1 MNVLSRLL
9 PVLMIIGT
17 LMLLSGCGPKLVPPY
32 TATDNM
38 PEGTALD
45 PGFREGRITEEF
57 GPTGEGFGPMQ
68 EGLDATGQHG
78 GDLSFDADQQS
89 DAYKRQY
96 GRSSSEMLPIYF
108 DFDQSAIRE
117 DQLPSM
123 EHNASHLR
131 NNPDARVR
139 IEGNTDERGTNEY
152 NLALGERRAMIA
164 RNYLLEYGIE
174 EHRIRTI
181 SYGEERPLFIGQN
194 EEDYTYNR
202 RADFVLE

>member
-1 MNVLSRLL
+1 MNVLARQFS
-9 PVLMIIGT
+9 VLILIGAV
-17 LMLLSGCGPKLVPPY
+17 MLLSGCGPKMVPPY
-32 TATDNM
+32 TASDNK

-57 GPTGEGFGPMQ
+57 GPMGEGFGPMQ

-78 GDLSFDADQQS
+78 GDLALGADQQS
-89 DAYKRQY
+89 DAYKRQH
-96 GRSSSEMLPIYF
+96 GRSSQQMLPIYF
-108 DFDQSAIRE
+108 DFDQSAIRS
-117 DQLPSM
+117 DQLPAI
-123 EHNASHLR
+123 EQNAAFLR
-131 NNPDARVR
+131 NNPAAHVR

-164 RNYLLEYGIE
+164 RNYFLQYGIE

-181 SYGEERPLFIGQN
+181 SYGEERPLFTGQS
-194 EEDYTYNR
+194 EDDYAYNR

>member
-9 PVLMIIGT
+9 LATMLIGT
-17 LMLLSGCGPKLVPPY
+17 VVLLGGCGPKLVPPY
-32 TATDNM
+32 SATGNM

-57 GPTGEGFGPMQ
+57 GPMGEGFGPMQ

-78 GDLSFDADQQS
+78 GALSFGADQQS

-96 GRSSSEMLPIYF
+96 GRSSTEMLPIYF
-108 DFDQSAIRE
+108 DFDQSNLRG
-117 DQLPSM
+117 DQISSM
-123 EHNASHLR
+123 EHNAGYLK
-131 NNPDARVR
+131 NNPAVHVR

-164 RNYLLEYGIE
+164 RTYLIQYGIE
-174 EHRIRTI
+174 EHRIRTV
-181 SYGEERPLFIGQN
+181 SYGEERPLFTGQS
-194 EEDYTYNR
+194 EDDYAYNR
-202 RADFVLE
+202 RADFVIE